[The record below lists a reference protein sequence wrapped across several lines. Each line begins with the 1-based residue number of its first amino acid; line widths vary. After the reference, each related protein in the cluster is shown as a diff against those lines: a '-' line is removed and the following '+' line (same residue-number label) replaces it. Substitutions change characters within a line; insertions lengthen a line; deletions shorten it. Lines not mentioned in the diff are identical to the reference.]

1 MNCKKILSCLNAYV
15 DGETPESLR
24 RIVELHL
31 AACESCRG
39 RLEEIRGLDELFQ
52 NTLAVPP
59 VPEDLAVRIMAEARS
74 RQPMGIPKRYSPW
87 SVWNPLAW
95 ITKLSAPMR
104 LASCATVLLAI
115 VTGLA
120 LDGSGVTEQNVLI
133 GQEKDI
139 YGLEWFAPVPPGSIG
154 SIYIAMAKQPHE
166 KGSGQ

>member
-15 DGETPESLR
+15 DGEAPESLR
-24 RIVELHL
+24 RIMELHL
-31 AACESCRG
+31 TVCESCRG
-39 RLEEIRGLDELFQ
+39 RLEELRGLDELFQ

-95 ITKLSAPMR
+95 IAKLSAPMR

-120 LDGSGVTEQNVLI
+120 LEGRDVTERKILI
-133 GQEKDI
+133 EQGKDT
-139 YGLEWFAPVPPGSIG
+139 YGLEWFSSVPPSSIG
-154 SIYIAMAKQPHE
+154 STYIAMAKQSYE
-166 KGSGQ
+166 KRSEQ